1 MFLQLQN
8 KKVSRIYR
16 NFYNFEKLEQLNMKY
31 NIGLS
36 EIGIKRFITSMRNK
50 SFVFGD
56 NQGSKLCFAMIDEIM
71 RSVYSDCEIVTR
83 DESFVKIRQS
93 FKSCKWYVR
102 EHKEHT
108 IIGLGRVDDQAFID
122 LLRKLDNSGTQKE
135 FCDWVRYVDYDV
147 HMSERISKFNI
158 GDERKRNDKY
168 WQTASK
174 LRRKRAAYRNDKAT
188 LSEVKLL
195 EDELNK
201 LTSKDMMD
209 PLFKRLRYIRVG
221 TEVLYGIIGS
231 KADAKQF
238 GKPIHHDNF
247 VEWHGTKMSSKS
259 TNAKKVMSDGRRG
272 RYTHGSVRFYID
284 ENILAGDLA
293 NLGYTKNYK
302 ARARTNL
309 VHCEPEVL
317 IHKAKQEINM
327 LYDKYRRCTNVS
339 LLQSAWYVIEYSL
352 YLTLGMKY
360 NASIAKLKKKYSRN
374 GCFTINNVK
383 LRKPKF
389 KVKKHCN

>member
-16 NFYNFEKLEQLNMKY
+16 NFYNFEKLEQLNNKY

-71 RSVYSDCEIVTR
+71 ESVYNDCEMISR
-83 DESFVKIRQS
+83 DESFVKIRRE

-102 EHKEHT
+102 EHMEHK
-108 IIGLGRVDDQAFID
+108 IINLDRIDDQAFTD
-122 LLRKLDNSGTQKE
+122 LLRKLDKSDTQKD
-135 FCDWVRYVDYDV
+135 FCDWMRYVDYDL
-147 HMSERISKFNI
+147 HMKECIAKFNI

-168 WQTASK
+168 HQTASK
-174 LRRKRAAYRNDKAT
+174 LRRKRAKYRNDKAT
-188 LSEVKLL
+188 LDEVKQL
-195 EDELNK
+195 EDGLNK

-209 PLFKRLRYIRVG
+209 SSFKRLRYVRVG

-231 KADAKQF
+231 KADANQF

-247 VEWHGTKMSSKS
+247 VEWLGTKMSSKS

-272 RYTHGSVRFYID
+272 RYAHGSVRFYID
-284 ENILAGDLA
+284 ENILARDLA

-327 LYDKYRRCTNVS
+327 LYAKYRRCTNVS

-360 NASIAKLKKKYSRN
+360 NASIAKLKKKYLRS

-383 LRKPKF
+383 LTKPKF
-389 KVKKHCN
+389 KVKKAL